1 MNQNYPLNL
10 HFWDHFRTLSQLN
23 TNLEMSIHTYHWG
36 YHINILSLI
45 PQSPLYLF
53 LFTSMSLSI
62 SLSLSESCCN
72 GQILSHK
79 LTLAETGKNEWQMSS
94 STGGEDEVAN

>member
-10 HFWDHFRTLSQLN
+10 HFWDHFLPLSQLN
-23 TNLEMSIHTYHWG
+23 RNLEMSIHTCHWG

-53 LFTSMSLSI
+53 LFTSI
-62 SLSLSESCCN
+62 SLSLS
-72 GQILSHK
+72 LS
-79 LTLAETGKNEWQMSS
+79 LSLSIYLSLRVMLQQTDFVSQADLG
-94 STGGEDEVAN
+94 